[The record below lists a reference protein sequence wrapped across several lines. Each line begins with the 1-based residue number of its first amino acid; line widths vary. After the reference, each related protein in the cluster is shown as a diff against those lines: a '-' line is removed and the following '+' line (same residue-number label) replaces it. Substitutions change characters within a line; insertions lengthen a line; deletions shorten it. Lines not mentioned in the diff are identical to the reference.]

1 MCTSGR
7 TRAPE
12 STTAEHSSSHL
23 PGFEDGGTDKHAQ
36 GINVL
41 VRSITGPPVQRAW
54 AVSRLNRGNRLA
66 SNDNVPALH
75 KRNHGLIGGA
85 QPALVHD

>member
-1 MCTSGR
+1 MSTSGR
-7 TRAPE
+7 TRAPK
-12 STTAEHSSSHL
+12 STTAEHSGSRL
-23 PGFEDGGTDKHAQ
+23 PGFEDGGADKHSQ

-41 VRSITGPPVQRAW
+41 VRSIACPPVQRAW
-54 AVSRLNRGNRLA
+54 AVARLNRGNRLA

-75 KRNHGLIGGA
+75 KRNDGLVGGT